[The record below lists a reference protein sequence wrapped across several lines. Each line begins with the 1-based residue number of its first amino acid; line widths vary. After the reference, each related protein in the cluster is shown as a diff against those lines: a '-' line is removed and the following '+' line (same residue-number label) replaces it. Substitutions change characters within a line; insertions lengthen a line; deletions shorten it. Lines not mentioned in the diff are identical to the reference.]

1 MTLDPRD
8 DIDRAVEEVLAS
20 VVAGEPRRVNA
31 ASVRKVMAE
40 RRSSR
45 LPVWLAAAAV
55 LVVGLAVGLRELA
68 PVVGAPV
75 SVARSVEAPAPV
87 EVRPTPSPDSLQTTR
102 TALARSTASRRLT
115 VATTTDPLY
124 EGLPRL
130 TIASIV
136 LPEPLFT
143 SRLEA
148 DPIQTPRI
156 EIAPLSVASLSTEQE
171 HK

>member
-8 DIDRAVEEVLAS
+8 DIERAIDEVLAS

-55 LVVGLAVGLRELA
+55 LVVGLAVGLREQA
-68 PVVGAPV
+68 HIGRTPA
-75 SVARSVEAPAPV
+75 SVARSAEVPAPAV
-87 EVRPTPSPDSLQTTR
+87 ARPTPPLAPIQAGQVAP
-102 TALARSTASRRLT
+102 ALNI
-115 VATTTDPLY
+115 PY

-130 TIASIV
+130 TIAAID

-143 SRLEA
+143 SRLDA
-148 DPIQTPRI
+148 SPIQTPRI
-156 EIAPLSVASLSTEQE
+156 EIAPLSVASLSNEQE
-171 HK
+171 HN

>member
-8 DIDRAVEEVLAS
+8 DIERAIDEVLAS
-20 VVAGEPRRVNA
+20 VVGGEPRRVNA

-45 LPVWLAAAAV
+45 LPVWIAAAAV
-55 LVVGLAVGLRELA
+55 LVVGLAVTLREQGPIGRA
-68 PVVGAPV
+68 PA
-75 SVARSVEAPAPV
+75 SVARSVEVSAPV
-87 EVRPTPSPDSLQTTR
+87 EARPTPPSAPIQAGQVAP
-102 TALARSTASRRLT
+102 ALNI
-115 VATTTDPLY
+115 PY

-130 TIASIV
+130 TIASID

-143 SRLEA
+143 SRLDA
-148 DPIQTPRI
+148 DPIRIARI
-156 EIAPLSVASLSTEQE
+156 EIAPLSVASLSNEQE